1 MNEQGCRHSQ
11 SESWCPGGLCTC
23 KPYSL
28 TNALLCMGPT
38 EALTPPTHLPYRS
51 VCSAPANPVT
61 FPNSTSVLFKFSPL
75 IPSFPSS
82 HSTDAL
88 TSYWTKK
95 TEVNRKHFRALLSSN
110 LSSDPMPSSLL
121 ILTPPISLASSRTWI
136 VPSFFC
142 NIGFSLPVGSFTSAS
157 CRSPHA
163 GMSPVGGLPT
173 RRWGRWGGEG
183 EREEKGGEKI
193 KKASLFHTF
202 PSILFCTLIF
212 SSKANFLQSVVYN
225 SKPSSWPGS
234 SASSDSV
241 VSCFSSPVFI
251 APGTDS
257 SCLVLLAH
265 GRSFSLSLA
274 IS

>member
-1 MNEQGCRHSQ
+1 MASPTQWTWVWVNSGSWWWTGRAGVLQSMGLQRQLWTMFRHSWETELTNSGFHKVLLSMWRMNEQGCRHSQ

-28 TNALLCMGPT
+28 TNALLCMGHT

-61 FPNSTSVLFKFSPL
+61 VPNSTSVLFNFSPL

-82 HSTDAL
+82 HSTDDL

-95 TEVNRKHFRALLSSN
+95 IEVNRNHFSALLSSN
-110 LSSDPMPSSLL
+110 LSPDPMPSSLL
-121 ILTPPISLASSRTWI
+121 ILTLPISLASSRTWI

-183 EREEKGGEKI
+183 EREEKGGEKN
-193 KKASLFHTF
+193 KENFPLLYVPLYTF
-202 PSILFCTLIF
+202 LHF
-212 SSKANFLQSVVYN
+212 Y
-225 SKPSSWPGS
+225 
-234 SASSDSV
+234 
-241 VSCFSSPVFI
+241 
-251 APGTDS
+251 
-257 SCLVLLAH
+257 LL
-265 GRSFSLSLA
+265 L
-274 IS
+274 